1 MTTGFL
7 FEIFDE
13 VKAAKVIDRV
23 KSQSIKLRPYQA
35 EAVDAAYQ
43 QWIDTRSTLINLAT
57 GLGKSVCFAEVMR
70 RWDVAEQGK
79 ILLIAHRTELIFQ
92 AVGHAKR
99 AGLTCGIEMAGRWAK
114 GKENVIVASVQSLNA
129 SQKCGLCFGEG
140 CDMCSNGKVKRFT
153 RFNPRDFGLVVVDE
167 CFPAGTLIDGVAI
180 QDITPND
187 VVTAFDETTLRM
199 VKRKVVRVFKRL
211 APSKLVRITTK
222 FGTVVAT
229 GNHPFLT
236 KQGWKHAIKIS
247 IDDEVFGVWES
258 IRSNSPS
265 TKTKAKKR
273 NWNLLQSRLL
283 FCQHE
288 RIHNGRLREMQ
299 QEFRSNNKSPT
310 NQSTTR
316 KERLLLGR
324 LHACRN
330 VRTVQGNDGKY
341 QQKIRIGK
349 NAKLQSNAIRGNT
362 KEGFSHNETS
372 WTKTSFAG
380 RQWSRNDKARANIGG
395 RYEPETVYSEH
406 ENGSREWIPNTLQT
420 GLSRSSNE
428 GRNRNRR
435 GKPQEFDCSSS
446 GQKKRELLD
455 STRVEGVEVFERG
468 CDDEFN
474 KLCPDGHVYNFE
486 VDGEHTYI
494 ANGFA
499 VHNCHHAVST
509 TYRNVLTWFGQN
521 PNQKTLLVTA
531 TPKRQDKIGMH
542 NVCDSVAY
550 EMDLKTGIDEGWLV
564 PIRQKFVTVE
574 GLDISKVKT
583 SKGDLQSGQLEQAF
597 LGLDEDE
604 ERMLHSIVKPTL
616 MEANGRKTIVFASG
630 KEHANKLAACF
641 NANGVEAGVVTDDT
655 DLAIRAE
662 LVERYSNGDLQ
673 VLVNCM
679 CFTEGFDAPQT
690 AVIANC
696 RPTKSE
702 SLYLQI
708 IGRGTRP
715 LAGIV
720 DGPETA
726 ELRKQAIAASEKNH
740 CVVLDFC
747 GNSGEHKLVS
757 VADVLAGDSVDPID
771 LAQAI
776 AIAKEEGETVDTAEL
791 IEKVKQA
798 RKEAEDRKE
807 AERIKRLMT
816 STKADHADYT
826 AVDVNLFAG
835 DKFDSTGNQ
844 AEMASYGQRRFLKHL
859 GIDKKQSKH
868 LTKKQA
874 SGIISNA
881 YKAVQ
886 KDWKTAMDGAK
897 TQSELH
903 QIGRTIAQRKASDYM
918 LRDEKTI
925 AILQT
930 YYKQR
935 REALN
940 ERN

>member
-7 FEIFDE
+7 FDIFNE
-13 VKAAKVIDRV
+13 QRAATVIDRV

-35 EAVDAAYQ
+35 AAVDSAYA
-43 QWIDTRSTLINLAT
+43 QWQDCRSTLINLAT
-57 GLGKSVCFAEVMR
+57 GLGKSICFAETMR

-99 AGLTCGIEMAGRWAK
+99 AGLTCGIEMAGRYAK
-114 GKENVIVASVQSLNA
+114 GKEDVIVASVQSLNA
-129 SQKCGLCFGEG
+129 SQKCGICFGEG

-153 RFNPRDFGLVVVDE
+153 RFNPRDFGLVTIDE
-167 CFPAGTLIDGVAI
+167 AHHA
-180 QDITPND
+180 
-187 VVTAFDETTLRM
+187 
-199 VKRKVVRVFKRL
+199 
-211 APSKLVRITTK
+211 
-222 FGTVVAT
+222 VAT
-229 GNHPFLT
+229 G
-236 KQGWKHAIKIS
+236 
-247 IDDEVFGVWES
+247 
-258 IRSNSPS
+258 
-265 TKTKAKKR
+265 
-273 NWNLLQSRLL
+273 
-283 FCQHE
+283 
-288 RIHNGRLREMQ
+288 
-299 QEFRSNNKSPT
+299 
-310 NQSTTR
+310 
-316 KERLLLGR
+316 
-324 LHACRN
+324 
-330 VRTVQGNDGKY
+330 
-341 QQKIRIGK
+341 
-349 NAKLQSNAIRGNT
+349 
-362 KEGFSHNETS
+362 
-372 WTKTSFAG
+372 
-380 RQWSRNDKARANIGG
+380 
-395 RYEPETVYSEH
+395 
-406 ENGSREWIPNTLQT
+406 
-420 GLSRSSNE
+420 
-428 GRNRNRR
+428 
-435 GKPQEFDCSSS
+435 
-446 GQKKRELLD
+446 
-455 STRVEGVEVFERG
+455 
-468 CDDEFN
+468 
-474 KLCPDGHVYNFE
+474 
-486 VDGEHTYI
+486 
-494 ANGFA
+494 
-499 VHNCHHAVST
+499 
-509 TYRNVLTWFGQN
+509 YRNVLTWFGSN

-531 TPKRQDKIGMH
+531 TPKRQDKVGMH
-542 NVCDSVAY
+542 NVCESVAY
-550 EMDLKTGIDEGWLV
+550 EMDLKSGIDEGWLV

-583 SKGDLQSGQLEQAF
+583 SKGDLQQGQLEQAF

-679 CFTEGFDAPQT
+679 CFTEGFDAPKT
-690 AVIANC
+690 AIIANC

-702 SLYLQI
+702 ALYLQI

-726 ELRKQAIAASEKNH
+726 EERKAAIEASEKSH

-776 AIAKEEGETVDTAEL
+776 AIAKEDGETVDTEEL

-807 AERIKRLMT
+807 QERIRRLMT

-835 DKFDSTGNQ
+835 DKFDSQANQ
-844 AEMASYGQRRFLKHL
+844 AEMASDGQKRFLKHL
-859 GIDKKQSKH
+859 GIDKKQSRH
-868 LTKKQA
+868 LTRKQA
-874 SGIISNA
+874 SGIIAQA
-881 YKAVQ
+881 YRKVQ
-886 KDWKTAMDGAK
+886 NDWRTAMNQAT
-897 TQSELH
+897 TQGELH
-903 QIGRTIAQRKASDYM
+903 QIGRVIKQRESTDYM

-925 AILQT
+925 GILRT
-930 YYKQR
+930 HYKQR
-935 REALN
+935 RDELN
-940 ERN
+940 GR